1 MVLSVIDKRL
11 PYEAIENLSRYFDV
25 LEFSTNGITYEAI
38 SGHPDIFFCKIKN
51 DLIVSPNV
59 PEEYLSLLNKRNIK
73 YVYGST
79 FSQMKY
85 PQSAGYCA
93 VIDEH
98 YLIHKADI
106 TDPVILRSA
115 GHLEMISVRQ
125 GYTRCNLLSLKDKSF
140 ITSDDGIY
148 RNLCDMNFNVLY
160 VDPSDI
166 ILPGFRHGFFG
177 GACGVYED
185 IVFVAGSLDCFG
197 YGKAVREFLGTLKYK
212 IVEVCNGPL
221 FDCGSILFV

>member
-11 PYEAIENLSRYFDV
+11 PSEAKENLSSYFDV
-25 LEFSTNGITYEAI
+25 LEFSTDGVTYEAI

-59 PEEYLSLLNKRNIK
+59 PEEYLSFLYKRNIK
-73 YVYGST
+73 YKYGST

-85 PQSAGYCA
+85 PQSAAYCA
-93 VIDEH
+93 AIDEH
-98 YLIHKADI
+98 YLIHRTDI
-106 TDPVILRSA
+106 TDEVILRSA
-115 GHLEMISVRQ
+115 SNLEMISVPQ

-160 VDPSDI
+160 VEPSAI
-166 ILPGFRHGFFG
+166 LLPGFRHGFFG

-185 IVFVAGSLDCFG
+185 MVFVVGSLDFFG
-197 YGKAVREFLGTLKYK
+197 YGKAVREFLGKLKYK
-212 IVEVCNGPL
+212 IVELYYGPVL
-221 FDCGSILFV
+221 DCGSILFV